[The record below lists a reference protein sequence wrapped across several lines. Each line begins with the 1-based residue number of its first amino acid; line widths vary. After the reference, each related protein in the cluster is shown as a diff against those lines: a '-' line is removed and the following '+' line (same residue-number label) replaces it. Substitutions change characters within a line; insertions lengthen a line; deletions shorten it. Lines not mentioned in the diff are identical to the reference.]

1 MKVKNKWKLLAG
13 MAVIWLL
20 SGNAAAYAAGNMAVV
35 ETCTGESEIMLYLKG
50 AAGDISNIQVQA
62 GTAVCSDLTFSRL
75 TECGLPVKTL
85 IMLDNSLSI
94 PKAERKRILKIIQN
108 IISDRMENEEMA
120 IAVFNEGIAYLADYT
135 SDDTALGEAVGK
147 ITFQG
152 SNTYLTDVLYE
163 LLSAQGAADQ
173 DAVNQ
178 GAVNQ
183 KEAFYRMLVISD
195 GMDNKSIGYT
205 KDELYALLKESSMP
219 IYTIGA
225 QTKKKD
231 NNEQLENMFA
241 ISRMTNAESFLLDRT
256 KDLQEISQAL
266 DKDREIVRITV
277 RPAEELLDGS
287 KKTVK
292 ITMDTGESVSYE
304 VTMPQQVRT
313 LQPQKDETQAQN
325 LSQNQKEAAETDAD
339 KLTAQTESEDQE
351 KVKEQAGTKYLA
363 MLFVPVCLLAA
374 AAFFIV
380 GKKKRE
386 EKNKPQGTPAKAFD
400 RAVNLAEELPL
411 DDDFT
416 DEEQTN
422 LMDATEVMDDDHT
435 VSMYE
440 TDDIHS
446 YDLILTDV
454 RMPARTFQAPFQ
466 DSLVI
471 GRKQGMC
478 SIVIDQDMSVSGQH
492 CKITKRDG
500 GFYISDLQSS
510 NGTFVDGC
518 RIVSETE
525 IMPGAVIKMGK
536 SEFRFEVR

>member
-13 MAVIWLL
+13 MAAIWLL
-20 SGNAAAYAAGNMAVV
+20 SGSVAAYAAGNMAIV
-35 ETCTGESEIMLYLKG
+35 ETCTGESEIMLYLRG

-62 GTAVCSDLTFSRL
+62 GTAACSDLTFSSL
-75 TECGLPVKTL
+75 SECSLPVKTL

-94 PKAERKRILKIIQN
+94 PKAERKRILQIIRN
-108 IISDRMENEEMA
+108 IVSERMENEEMA
-120 IAVFNEGIAYLADYT
+120 IAVFNEGIVYLTDYT
-135 SDDTALGEAVGK
+135 SDDTALADAVGE
-147 ITFQG
+147 ITFQA

-163 LLSAQGAADQ
+163 LLSARDAA
-173 DAVNQ
+173 NQ
-178 GAVNQ
+178 G
-183 KEAFYRMLVISD
+183 EAFYRMLVISD

-205 KDELYALLKESSMP
+205 KDELYALLKEWSMP
-219 IYTIGA
+219 IYTVGA

-241 ISRMTNAESFLLDRT
+241 ISRMTDAESFLLGRT
-256 KDLQEISQAL
+256 KDLQEINQAFG
-266 DKDREIVRITV
+266 KDREIVRITV
-277 RPAEELLDGS
+277 RPPEEFLDGS

-292 ITMDTGESVSYE
+292 ITMDSGESISSE
-304 VTMPQQVRT
+304 VTMPQQIRAV
-313 LQPQKDETQAQN
+313 KSENDETQTQN
-325 LSQNQKEAAETDAD
+325 QSRNQKEAAELDPNKTA
-339 KLTAQTESEDQE
+339 AQTESGD
-351 KVKEQAGTKYLA
+351 KEAAKEPAGTRYLA

-374 AAFFIV
+374 AAFLII
-380 GKKKRE
+380 GKKKKKSQE
-386 EKNKPQGTPAKAFD
+386 TPAGALD
-400 RAVNLAEELPL
+400 REVNLSEELPL

-435 VSMYE
+435 VAMFE
-440 TDDIHS
+440 TEDMHS
-446 YDLILTDV
+446 YDLILTDT
-454 RMPARTFQAPFQ
+454 RMLARTFQIPLQ
-466 DSLVI
+466 DCVVI

-500 GFYISDLQSS
+500 RFYISDLQSS